1 MSFTRRYLAVQLSLP
16 LLLALPVSLLFLR
29 HVMSLSG
36 DRWIGLV
43 VTAYASYLA
52 GSVVFA
58 AAVART
64 TRELEKL
71 MASSRDASDCAS
83 RCLRSTEISSL
94 ILWVALGFLQAAI
107 GAFTILPTFLG
118 AQYFAEAVLIVAT
131 PTMAWSYWTGKR
143 MIVGYAEGVL
153 TEGYTLPAWSVGAKI
168 AMVFLGFFT
177 VSCGAIVLVISSR
190 IAQTLGEEA
199 AYSIAGFSLA
209 VLVATSAVFGAA
221 TYFLAR
227 DITAPMRNLVTL
239 AQDMAEGRFDL
250 EPRIYSDDEVGVL
263 ARAFATT
270 RQTLRMLIGR
280 VRSTG
285 GAITTG
291 VATMTAGTKSLIDG
305 AHEQTGLAEESTE
318 ALRRVRDDA
327 KSVLEDVER
336 VTDKTSDSASRAAE
350 LRASFFEVSQ
360 RADELFQ
367 SVEKSSSAATEIDAA
382 AAEMARRTSDLTG
395 VGSGVLAFV
404 AEMDATV
411 AQISRTAGATAQFAQ
426 EVRQNALD
434 GRAAVE
440 ATVEGI
446 RSAQEST
453 RRTASTFEALQK
465 SLGQIDQI
473 LEFINEVTNKTNLLA
488 LNAAII
494 AAHAGK
500 DDYGFSVVAD
510 EVRDLSDRTRAATK
524 EVSAILRNVRPMTR
538 QAFVALEEGVN
549 SVDSTV
555 ALANKASSA
564 LETILTNADRSL
576 EMTHAIS
583 GSLQEQARGSQHL
596 HNIIGEM
603 TDNLS
608 EMERATE
615 GQAEATRMLA
625 LESERVSDI
634 AQQVRRAT
642 QEQTQVEEG
651 IARAMESIAED
662 IRTIRDRLE
671 NQLQQT
677 QHIATNSNETLT
689 IAHRNNGIADE
700 FGLSLRDLLHQGEE
714 FATAVAR
721 FHA

>member
-1 MSFTRRYLAVQLSLP
+1 MPFTRRYLAVQLSLP
-16 LLLALPVSLLFLR
+16 LLIALPVSLFFLR
-29 HVMSLSG
+29 HVMSLSAAP
-36 DRWIGLV
+36 WIRLV
-43 VTAYASYLA
+43 VTAYVIDLFGAL
-52 GSVVFA
+52 GFA
-58 AAVART
+58 VAIART
-64 TRELEKL
+64 TGEVEKA
-71 MASSRDASDCAS
+71 MAAGRDASDAAS
-83 RCLRSTEISSL
+83 RCLRSTEAAAL
-94 ILWVALGFLQAAI
+94 ALWVGLGFLQAVP
-107 GAFTILPTFLG
+107 GALLLKPTFLG
-118 AQYFAEAVLIVAT
+118 VQYFAEAVLIVAA
-131 PTMAWSYWTGKR
+131 PTMAWSYWTGKHMLVR
-143 MIVGYAEGVL
+143 FAEGSL

-168 AMVFLGFFT
+168 AMVFLGFFS

-190 IAQTLGEEA
+190 IAQTLGEQA
-199 AYSIAGFSLA
+199 AYGIAGFALA
-209 VLVATSAVFGAA
+209 VALATSAVFGAA
-221 TYFLAR
+221 TYFLTR
-227 DITAPMRNLVTL
+227 DITAPMRNLVKL

-263 ARAFATT
+263 ARAFTTT

-285 GAITTG
+285 GAITDG
-291 VATMTAGTKSLIDG
+291 VVTMTAGTKSLIDG
-305 AHEQTGLAEESTE
+305 AHEQSGLAEQSTE

-327 KSVLEDVER
+327 ESVLNDVER

-360 RADELFQ
+360 RTDELFQ
-367 SVEKSSSAATEIDAA
+367 SVEKSSSAAMEINAA
-382 AAEMARRTSDLTG
+382 AAEMARRTTDISG

-411 AQISRTAGATAQFAQ
+411 AQISKTAGATAQLAQ

-434 GRAAVE
+434 GRGAVE

-453 RRTASTFEALQK
+453 RRTASSFDALQK

-500 DDYGFSVVAD
+500 DDFGFSVVAD

-555 ALANKASSA
+555 ALANRASSA
-564 LETILTNADRSL
+564 LATILTNADRSL

-583 GSLQEQARGSQHL
+583 GSLEEQARGSQHL
-596 HNIIGEM
+596 HVIIGEM
-603 TDNLS
+603 TDNLE
-608 EMERATE
+608 EMQRATE
-615 GQAEATRMLA
+615 GQAEATRLLA
-625 LESERVSDI
+625 LESARVSDI
-634 AQQVRRAT
+634 AEQVRRAT
-642 QEQTQVEEG
+642 QEQTAVEEG

-662 IRTIRDRLE
+662 VRTIRDRLE
-671 NQLQQT
+671 NQLQQA
-677 QHIATNSNETLT
+677 QHIATNSDETLT
-689 IAHRNNGIADE
+689 IAHRNNGIADA
-700 FGLSLRDLLHQGEE
+700 FGLSLRELLHQGEE

-721 FHA
+721 FQS

>member
-1 MSFTRRYLAVQLSLP
+1 MSFKHRFLAVQLSLP
-16 LLLALPVSLLFLR
+16 ILVSLPVALLFLR
-29 HVMSLSG
+29 DVMSLSG
-36 DRWIGLV
+36 HSWMRLV
-43 VTAYASYLA
+43 VVAYAGYLIGAAIFAVVVGRTA
-52 GSVVFA
+52 GDVEK
-58 AAVART
+58 AR
-64 TRELEKL
+64 
-71 MASSRDASDCAS
+71 SGGRDVSDSAS
-83 RCLRSTEISSL
+83 RCLRSTEIASL
-94 ILWVALGFLQAAI
+94 VLWVAFGLLLSAVGAI
-107 GAFTILPTFLG
+107 VLMPTFLG
-118 AQYFAEAVLIVAT
+118 MQYFAEAALIVAA

-143 MIVGYAEGVL
+143 MIVGHADGAL
-153 TEGYTLPAWSVGAKI
+153 AEGYTLSAWSVGAKI
-168 AMVFLGFFT
+168 AMVFLGFFA
-177 VSCGAIVLVISSR
+177 VSVGAIVLVISSR
-190 IAQTLGEEA
+190 IAHTLGEQA
-199 AYSIAGFSLA
+199 AYDIASFSLA
-209 VLVATSAVFGAA
+209 VALATSAVFAAA

-227 DITAPMRNLVTL
+227 DITAPMRDLVAL

-263 ARAFATT
+263 ARAFTTT

-305 AHEQTGLAEESTE
+305 AYEQTGLAEQSTE
-318 ALRRVRDDA
+318 ALQRVRDDA
-327 KSVLEDVER
+327 QSVLDDVER

-360 RADELFQ
+360 RTDELFQ
-367 SVEKSSSAATEIDAA
+367 SVEKSSSAASEINAA
-382 AAEMARRTSDLTG
+382 AAEMARRTMDLSG

-411 AQISRTAGATAQFAQ
+411 AQISRTAGSTAQFAQ

-434 GRAAVE
+434 GRSAVE

-453 RRTASTFEALQK
+453 RRTASSFDALQK

-473 LEFINEVTNKTNLLA
+473 LEFINEVTNKTNLLS

-538 QAFVALEEGVN
+538 QALVALEEGVT
-549 SVDSTV
+549 SVDTTV
-555 ALANKASSA
+555 ALANKASAA
-564 LETILTNADRSL
+564 LATILTNADRSL

-583 GSLQEQARGSQHL
+583 RSLDEQAKGSQHL
-596 HNIIGEM
+596 HGIIGEM
-603 TDNLS
+603 SDNLS
-608 EMERATE
+608 EMQRATE

-625 LESERVSDI
+625 SESERVSDI
-634 AQQVRRAT
+634 AQQVQHAT
-642 QEQTQVEEG
+642 QEQTLAEEG
-651 IARAMESIAED
+651 IAKAMESIAED
-662 IRTIRDRLE
+662 VRTIRDRLE
-671 NQLQQT
+671 NQLRQT
-677 QHIATNSNETLT
+677 QHIATNSHETLT

-700 FGLSLRDLLHQGEE
+700 FGLSLRELLHQGEE

-721 FHA
+721 FQA